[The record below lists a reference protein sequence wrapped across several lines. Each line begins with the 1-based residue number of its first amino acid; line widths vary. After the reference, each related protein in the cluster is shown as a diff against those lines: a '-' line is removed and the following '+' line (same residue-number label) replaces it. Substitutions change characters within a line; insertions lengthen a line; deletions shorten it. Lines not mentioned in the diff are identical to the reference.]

1 MIYGDNGPIRL
12 ILRFF
17 TVFRMINKPCPM
29 IGEVRKMQSYSFF
42 ILNSLYSQEYT
53 AGKISGQVFFIF
65 SVRSDDIMHDNEPV
79 DI

>member
-17 TVFRMINKPCPM
+17 TVFRMINKPCSM

-42 ILNSLYSQEYT
+42 ILNSRNNQEYT
-53 AGKISGQVFFIF
+53 TGKIDRSRFFYF
-65 SVRSDDIMHDNEPV
+65 LRDNDNVCSQWGDI
-79 DI
+79 